1 MTVTTTAR
9 AARAQA
15 THHPDVGRRSGAGP
29 EAVAS
34 AGETATRRSAQHRL
48 VRPRAEAVTAVI
60 VTAVIANWFA
70 TLVHRPLP
78 RSLPGFVRSDPKAR
92 LVIAYVVI
100 LITGGCPLAG
110 SKVDELA
117 RQDAERAAERAEIVQ
132 AAIDEPLVREQPSL
146 KPSR

>member
-34 AGETATRRSAQHRL
+34 AGETATRRSAQHLL
-48 VRPRAEAVTAVI
+48 VRPGAGA

-146 KPSR
+146 EPSR